1 MKTTDDEIKEQIIL
15 NISDDAFTILHSD
28 SMDILDVY
36 LVLSAALDY
45 IEEDAERVSKN
56 GGGLREGQYLQ

>member
-45 IEEDAERVSKN
+45 IEADAERVSK
-56 GGGLREGQYLQ
+56 REGQYLQ

>member
-15 NISDDAFTILHSD
+15 NISDDSFTILHTD

-45 IEEDAERVSKN
+45 IEADAERVSK
-56 GGGLREGQYLQ
+56 REGQYLQ